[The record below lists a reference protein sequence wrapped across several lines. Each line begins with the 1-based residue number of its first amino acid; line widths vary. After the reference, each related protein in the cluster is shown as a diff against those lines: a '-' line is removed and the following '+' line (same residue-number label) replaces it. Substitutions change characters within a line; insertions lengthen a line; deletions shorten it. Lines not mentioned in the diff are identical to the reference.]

1 MKGNTVAFF
10 LKFSGQLQRAKAREH
25 IQLYLFTLFNTRNY
39 NTKNK
44 VNKYKEQLQIQNDR
58 EMVTITEVQTYMYMQ
73 YGKGSARLSIKSM
86 TLTLKRSLYKK
97 KREKTTKQNPKRH
110 NDKQKVGPL
119 MKLKKKKNLAFLR
132 TMSLSD
138 ANPIYCT

>member
-58 EMVTITEVQTYMYMQ
+58 EMVTNRSADNIYVVRQRECPVIDKKYNINVNVKMFSVQ
-73 YGKGSARLSIKSM
+73 
-86 TLTLKRSLYKK
+86 KK
-97 KREKTTKQNPKRH
+97 KTKTKP
-110 NDKQKVGPL
+110 QK
-119 MKLKKKKNLAFLR
+119 
-132 TMSLSD
+132 TQ
-138 ANPIYCT
+138 